1 MITLYS
7 SSCRICRRIIIC
19 MLLVWLW
26 IFALTFSKVSRG
38 STATWMSLP
47 VKVSAT
53 ICIWVHVS
61 IWERDQDFKN
71 IKSGSYREGYRFA
84 SSNLDFMKWAIYHK
98 VIREMSQL
106 KDFDVS
112 SYDIFLMEHLKLPPG
127 FVKLK
132 LLTSTKSL
140 GLLLSCI

>member
-1 MITLYS
+1 
-7 SSCRICRRIIIC
+7 
-19 MLLVWLW
+19 
-26 IFALTFSKVSRG
+26 
-38 STATWMSLP
+38 MSLP

-132 LLTSTKSL
+132 LLSSTKSL